1 MTEKDR
7 VLHLIQKMPD
17 TATVDD
23 IMYELYFREVI
34 GQGLAEADASKV
46 VTLEEAKQRLAKWLE
61 K

>member
-7 VLHLIQKMPD
+7 VLQLIQRMPD

-34 GQGLAEADASKV
+34 GQGLAEADAGKV